1 MTSTRWPKFNDME
14 YLIKQ
19 IHQSMSWKGCPME
32 CATLFHYR
40 VNMFMHQPILKD
52 NGNLGKNK

>member
-1 MTSTRWPKFNDME
+1 ME
-14 YLIKQ
+14 YLVKQ